1 MATAI
6 VLLSSCGAKNHAEEL
21 ENQIKSMGSASAE
34 LGSVEYTIS
43 KIIAVDHDVFYK
55 IGERKVL
62 FSSLSTMKAGVD
74 LSAFCADSVDVDTKK
89 GTIDIRLPKAKVL
102 TFNMPA
108 ENIKMEYSKT
118 GKLRSEFSVEER
130 YEILKQGEEAILND
144 AEKIGILKD
153 AEDNVRTIFESLLAG
168 ADFKEINITFN

>member
-1 MATAI
+1 MIFSMATAI

-55 IGERKVL
+55 IGERQVL

-74 LSAFCADSVDVDTKK
+74 LSAISCS
-89 GTIDIRLPKAKVL
+89 
-102 TFNMPA
+102 
-108 ENIKMEYSKT
+108 
-118 GKLRSEFSVEER
+118 
-130 YEILKQGEEAILND
+130 
-144 AEKIGILKD
+144 
-153 AEDNVRTIFESLLAG
+153 
-168 ADFKEINITFN
+168 